1 MYTHA
6 QFIRGNKEKLIEIK
20 RKPNTGNLK
29 KRKGN
34 GGKCRPFLSASPAYG
49 APPGTPVLGTIP
61 ASGKLQSPRHSNS
74 SPRNSKRQKS
84 VPKRFDTS
92 AERGSSPR
100 IGSKKCSSSSSSSS
114 SATSATSAIST
125 TKKSSGVRTPCANVA
140 RDKDG
145 THQKQNAAAA
155 ASMVML
161 LLAHGRNDTNT
172 SDTNTETTNINPTD
186 SGTASPIH
194 RSLPL
199 PSPATVPIE
208 GTAPPNINISVSRS
222 SDIDAEAVML
232 LAHAHSPRR
241 TIEMNDGQTN
251 ANLGDSKLTLSSPQP
266 LSPLSPRVAAGL

>member
-1 MYTHA
+1 VTTCKQCGWVPYAT
-6 QFIRGNKEKLIEIK
+6 LLLYL
-20 RKPNTGNLK
+20 GNLK

-114 SATSATSAIST
+114 SATST

-172 SDTNTETTNINPTD
+172 SDTHTETTNINPTD

-232 LAHAHSPRR
+232 LTHAHSPRR